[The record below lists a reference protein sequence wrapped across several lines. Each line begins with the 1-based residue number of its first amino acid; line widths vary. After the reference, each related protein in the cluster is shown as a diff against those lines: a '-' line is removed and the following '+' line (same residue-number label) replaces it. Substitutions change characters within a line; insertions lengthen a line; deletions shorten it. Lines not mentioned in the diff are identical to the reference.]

1 MVTTREGNKVMKRI
15 KIFLAVLCVFTVSV
29 AFAGCGN
36 SFDPVAAVEAEMELL
51 TTGTVPE
58 DADDL
63 YSEDLKT
70 VQSEYDKEFQAEVDA
85 LVKELD
91 CAAYAEGDRRAK
103 VEKFCRELFAKCKY
117 EVSQDYTEKDDTYL
131 VDVTIEP
138 VDFAPII
145 SKVSENGE
153 FVQKWKDKI
162 SSGEYTVTS
171 EEQLMTDLYDDLFDY
186 LSAEID
192 KAGYA
197 KAETITLKLKDN
209 GKGVYNIS
217 QDQTDKLAEMLFS
230 F

>member
-1 MVTTREGNKVMKRI
+1 MKRI

-91 CAAYAEGDRRAK
+91 CAAYAEGTGAQR
-103 VEKFCRELFAKCKY
+103 
-117 EVSQDYTEKDDTYL
+117 
-131 VDVTIEP
+131 
-138 VDFAPII
+138 
-145 SKVSENGE
+145 
-153 FVQKWKDKI
+153 WKN
-162 SSGEYTVTS
+162 
-171 EEQLMTDLYDDLFDY
+171 
-186 LSAEID
+186 SAESFLQNANMKFHRI
-192 KAGYA
+192 
-197 KAETITLKLKDN
+197 ILKR
-209 GKGVYNIS
+209 
-217 QDQTDKLAEMLFS
+217 TTHTWWM
-230 F
+230 